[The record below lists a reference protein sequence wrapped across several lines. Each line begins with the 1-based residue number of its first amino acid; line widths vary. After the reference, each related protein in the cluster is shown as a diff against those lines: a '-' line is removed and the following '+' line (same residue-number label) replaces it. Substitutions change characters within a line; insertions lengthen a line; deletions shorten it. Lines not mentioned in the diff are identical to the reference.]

1 MIYLFGDCTLDTDR
15 RELHRGGASVE
26 MEPQVF
32 DLLEFLIRQ
41 RDRVVSRDDV
51 LEAVWQGRIVSESTL
66 SSRINAARTAIGDD
80 GVGQRLIRTLPR
92 KGLRFVGEVR
102 EDQGAARIETAAPAV
117 PEDAPATRRTG
128 SSFPDGPSIAVLPFT
143 NMSGDAESD
152 YFADGMAEEI
162 ITALSRCSGILVV
175 ARNSSFTYKGRAVD
189 VRQVGRE
196 LGVGYVLEGSVRR
209 SAERLRITAQLIEAT
224 AGTHLWAD
232 RFDGTLNDVFELQ
245 DRIAETAAAIIEPSL
260 RFAEQKRVRRQPPQ
274 NLDAYEL
281 WLRALSL
288 SGEFTRESMD
298 AALNC
303 LERAI
308 EIDPI
313 YAPAMASAAY
323 YYAHSHFQGW
333 SEQPDR
339 QRARAVQLAGDAVD
353 LARTDANVLWQS
365 AFAVWTFERDG
376 LRALDLFRRSLHI
389 NPNSAIALGMA
400 GWVEAA
406 NGNPVEG
413 RKLLERSQRLSPRYP
428 RGWFVSTGM
437 AIACLADSKYQESV
451 TWAEKA
457 LAENPRFGVA
467 LRVLAVALVNDGQ
480 LERAKKMVLEALK
493 VEPHLTLSGL
503 RTRIPLRHAPIL
515 DLYRESLKKAGL
527 PE

>member
-15 RELHRGGASVE
+15 RELRRESVIIE
-26 MEPQVF
+26 IEPQVF

-66 SSRINAARTAIGDD
+66 SSRINAARAAIGDD

-102 EDQGAARIETAAPAV
+102 EEQVAARIETTSSAV
-117 PEDAPATRRTG
+117 SEGSPVVRRTDAAV
-128 SSFPDGPSIAVLPFT
+128 PDGPSIAVLPFT
-143 NMSGDAESD
+143 NMSGDPESD

-209 SAERLRITAQLIEAT
+209 SADRLRITAQLIEAT

-260 RFAEQKRVRRQPPQ
+260 RFAEQERVRRHPPKS
-274 NLDAYEL
+274 LDVYEL

-333 SEQPDR
+333 GEQPDR
-339 QRARAVQLAGDAVD
+339 QRARAIQLAGDAVD

-437 AIACLADSKYQESV
+437 AIACLADSKFQEAV

-480 LERAKKMVLEALK
+480 LDRAKKMVLEALK
-493 VEPHLTLSGL
+493 LEPHLTLSGL

>member
-1 MIYLFGDCTLDTDR
+1 MIYLFGECTLDTNR
-15 RELHRGGASVE
+15 RELRRGSTIIE

-51 LEAVWQGRIVSESTL
+51 LEAVWLGRIVSELTL
-66 SSRINAARTAIGDD
+66 SSRINAARSAIGDN
-80 GVGQRLIRTLPR
+80 GVSQRLIRTLPR

-102 EDQGAARIETAAPAV
+102 EEQDQPRIEPAPPAV
-117 PEDAPATRRTG
+117 SEGQALAKHLDALV
-128 SSFPDGPSIAVLPFT
+128 PDGPSIAVLPFT
-143 NMSGDAESD
+143 NMSGDPESD

-162 ITALSRCSGILVV
+162 ITALSRCSGILVI

-209 SAERLRITAQLIEAT
+209 NEDRLRITAQLIEAT

-232 RFDGTLNDVFELQ
+232 RFDGSLGDVFELQ
-245 DRIAETAAAIIEPSL
+245 DRIAETAAAVIEPRL
-260 RFAEQKRVRRQPPQ
+260 RLAEEEWVRRKPPK

-281 WLRALSL
+281 WLRALSHA
-288 SGEFTRESMD
+288 GQFTRESMA
-298 AALNC
+298 AALHC
-303 LERAI
+303 LDEAL
-308 EIDPI
+308 EIDPS
-313 YAPAMASAAY
+313 YTPAMASFAY
-323 YYAHSHFQGW
+323 YHAHCHFQGW
-333 SEQPDR
+333 MTQPDDKR
-339 QRARAVQLAGDAVD
+339 DRAIQLATDAVD
-353 LARTDANVLWQS
+353 LARTDANVLWQA
-365 AFAVWTFERDG
+365 AFAVWTLERDG
-376 LRALDLFRRSLHI
+376 SRALELFRRSLQI

-406 NGNPVEG
+406 NGNPAEG
-413 RKLLERSQRLSPRYP
+413 KRLLERSQRLSPRHP

-437 AIACLADSKYQESV
+437 AIACLADSSFQEAV

-457 LAENPRFGVA
+457 LAENPRFGIA

-480 LERAKKMVLEALK
+480 LDRAKKMVVEALK
-493 VEPHLTLSGL
+493 QEPHLTLSGL

-515 DLYRESLKKAGL
+515 DLYRELLKKAGL